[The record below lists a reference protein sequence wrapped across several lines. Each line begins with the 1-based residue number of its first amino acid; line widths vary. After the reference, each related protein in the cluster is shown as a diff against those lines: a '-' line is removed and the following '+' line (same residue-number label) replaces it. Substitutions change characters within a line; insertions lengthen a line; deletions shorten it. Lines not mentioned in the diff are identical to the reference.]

1 MVRSLDRTASSSLLR
16 PLLICGV
23 LIFTGYL
30 GLFAIL
36 QSPLL
41 WYALRPDPI
50 RSLKPEIFGPLN
62 SAFPDAWVNLE
73 RTDPLALLVVP
84 LYIVVLA
91 LVTVPLVYLVR
102 RLTRIRTR
110 AHPSQVRNFLLAV
123 LAITLAIMVLLLV
136 VRGLL
141 STDVYSYAWYSRIL
155 AVHGASPMTH
165 APAEFPPDPEG
176 AFYWIGWPDEPSVY
190 GPVWTAV
197 STLFFQIG
205 NAAQATF
212 AAQLASLRVLAD
224 LAHLVNGWLVWAIA
238 GLLPVARNTRLLPG
252 KRTPRAASTGRV
264 ARRTSWTVRVAGPS
278 RPFAFGPRAAALLFY
293 LWNPLLIIEFVGSG
307 HNDVLML
314 TFVLLAIWL
323 HLKGWW
329 PLAASALVC
338 AALVKLP
345 AIFFVP
351 GYLWFLF
358 WHRYSGNSAGSVGD
372 RLSAALVR
380 PLQAVGVMALTAV
393 ALYVP
398 FWEGPRTLLP
408 PFSGPASRLYLHT
421 LGYDI
426 VWNGPQIAANVLG
439 VEDGRA
445 GFMESVRASLDAIL
459 RPLGMAVFA
468 IAALAATWRVRTF
481 PRLLISWGWV
491 ALAAAVTQGWYW
503 PWYSSW
509 GLTIAAVA
517 PSRRLRIATFVLG
530 LSSLLLYVEEQVLAQ
545 HFRIFLDWSGVFIM
559 LPPLLYIAFSWLGSR
574 RRSRPVRRLT
584 APTAGR
590 PPVVTMPGA

>member
-1 MVRSLDRTASSSLLR
+1 VLR
-16 PLLICGV
+16 PLFIGGV
-23 LIFTGYL
+23 LILTGYF

-36 QSPLL
+36 QAPVL

-50 RSLKPEIFGPLN
+50 RSLSPEIFAPVN
-62 SAFPDAWVNLE
+62 AAFPDTWVNLE

-84 LYIVVLA
+84 FYVVVLT
-91 LVTVPLVYLVR
+91 LVTLPLVYLVR
-102 RLTRIRTR
+102 RLARIRTR
-110 AHPSQVRNFLLAV
+110 ARPSQARNFLLVV
-123 LAITLAIMVLLLV
+123 LGITLAIMLLLLV

-141 STDVYSYAWYSRIL
+141 STDVYSYAWYSRML

-165 APAEFPPDPEG
+165 APAEFPPDAEG
-176 AFYWIGWPDEPSVY
+176 AFYWIGWPEEPSVY

-205 NAAQATF
+205 NGMQGTF
-212 AAQLASLRVLAD
+212 AAQLASIRVLAD
-224 LAHLVNGWLVWAIA
+224 LAHLVNGWLVWCIA
-238 GLLPVARNTRLLPG
+238 GLFPVARSTRQFTW
-252 KRTPRAASTGRV
+252 KRNRRPVSTARIASHSHWIARGARA
-264 ARRTSWTVRVAGPS
+264 S
-278 RPFAFGPRAAALLFY
+278 RSAAFGPRAAALLFY

-329 PLAASALVC
+329 PVAAGALVC
-338 AALVKLP
+338 ATLVKLP

-358 WHRYSGNSAGSVGD
+358 WHRYNGVQGQNVPD
-372 RLSAALVR
+372 LVRAALVR

-393 ALYVP
+393 ALYLP

-426 VWNGPQIAANVLG
+426 VWNGPQIAAILLG
-439 VEDGRA
+439 VEDGR
-445 GFMESVRASLDAIL
+445 GPFMESLRAFLDAIL
-459 RPLGMAVFA
+459 RPLGMALFA
-468 IAALAATWRVRTF
+468 VAALAVTWRARTF

-503 PWYSSW
+503 PWYASW

-530 LSSLLLYVEEQVLAQ
+530 ISSLLLYVEEQVLAQ

-559 LPPLLYIAFSWLGSR
+559 LPPLLYIVFSWLTSR
-574 RRSRPVRRLT
+574 RRPRPVRRLP
-584 APTAGR
+584 APAQDR
-590 PPVVTMPGA
+590 SPVENMPGA